1 MSKIQS
7 ESNSNNLTIDM
18 WFSGNFANLNHENNM
33 NADLGKCS
41 GLIIK
46 IYIPGN
52 DLSFNPF
59 LFPIVT
65 PGVEF
70 FN

>member
-1 MSKIQS
+1 
-7 ESNSNNLTIDM
+7 M